1 MTVRREIQAAL
12 NICKHSQTNIDS
24 NAQDTAQA
32 PDEQSQNEN
41 EDLTEG
47 VTHLDFMFFFPKNQ
61 IFL

>member
-1 MTVRREIQAAL
+1 MILL
-12 NICKHSQTNIDS
+12 NA

-47 VTHLDFMFFFPKNQ
+47 LLNLLHCMLFHSVKILFNKVNIFPMGPPS
-61 IFL
+61 LCR